1 VSTPRLE
8 LRGATDELLEEL
20 VPAVR
25 EGHADAV
32 PPPFDDP
39 MSLYE
44 SDPALRVH
52 KWLQGIWR
60 GRGSITS
67 DFWRLNLIVVVD
79 GQAAGIQDI
88 IGTDFDTYGTLITFS
103 WLSAEYRRQG
113 LGREMREAALHLSFE
128 GFGAAEA
135 ASEAFVDNAGSNRVS
150 EALGYETAPTGQ
162 PGAGNLSYC
171 SAGASPEISGSLYDA
186 ATSSSTAP
194 RNVFAHSTNR
204 PDRRTWSVPA
214 WSVRRTPSTRS
225 EVLVP

>member
-1 VSTPRLE
+1 MRCYPPLDVRVSTPRLE

-150 EALGYETAPTGQ
+150 EALGYERNGTNWATRRGQ
-162 PGAGNLSYC
+162 PELLQRWRITRDQWLPIRRSDVILNRAEECLR
-171 SAGASPEISGSLYDA
+171 
-186 ATSSSTAP
+186 TFHQST
-194 RNVFAHSTNR
+194 
-204 PDRRTWSVPA
+204 
-214 WSVRRTPSTRS
+214 
-225 EVLVP
+225 